1 MKDEVESQYKQ
12 YQKINHICYT
22 MCRQRSNVMPIG
34 RIFTE
39 EIFLIQTLG
48 GFVPSC
54 VAFHRS
60 LHTGESIDQSHNRID
75 QQVWIRKV
83 LTKRISRLE
92 RGMTSIQEQMS
103 SGFGQIIRIILT
115 ILSNFVFFG
124 SVLQINY
131 TITCHPN
138 NNLTVLTTSIFHVTN
153 RDISDSAQTIEDAV
167 L

>member
-1 MKDEVESQYKQ
+1 MSSKNSRYLSTYKTATKFIIQMKDEVESQYKQ
-12 YQKINHICYT
+12 YQLQLK
-22 MCRQRSNVMPIG
+22 
-34 RIFTE
+34 
-39 EIFLIQTLG
+39 QTKNGLRELTRKY
-48 GFVPSC
+48 VNRVKAC

-75 QQVWIRKV
+75 QQVWIRK
-83 LTKRISRLE
+83 RISRLE

-103 SGFGQIIRIILT
+103 MVEWSPNTTQAQRLAVKN
-115 ILSNFVFFG
+115 L
-124 SVLQINY
+124 LQINY